1 MSKPGSTVT
10 RKFSFHLILC
20 TVISHLKSNL
30 LLSARK
36 HTEDYLRCTLEQN
49 SSPNSQLEQ
58 TVPSTPK
65 QENLV
70 FKEQSAVVKRVKKTY
85 EKLDLF
91 EGDEIFPK

>member
-1 MSKPGSTVT
+1 MSKPGSTAT

-20 TVISHLKSNL
+20 TVISHLNL

-49 SSPNSQLEQ
+49 SSPNSPQLEQ

-65 QENLV
+65 QENSV